1 MNLRVIKEKV
11 CFKDISVVRVEGNY
25 NDYNPEDNV
34 TINGRNAF
42 VLKVIKLDGFQFV
55 DLEVRYL

>member
-1 MNLRVIKEKV
+1 MNLRVIKEKF
-11 CFKDISVVRVEGNY
+11 CSKDI
-25 NDYNPEDNV
+25 DYNPEDNV

-42 VLKVIKLDGFQFV
+42 ILKVIKLDGFQFV